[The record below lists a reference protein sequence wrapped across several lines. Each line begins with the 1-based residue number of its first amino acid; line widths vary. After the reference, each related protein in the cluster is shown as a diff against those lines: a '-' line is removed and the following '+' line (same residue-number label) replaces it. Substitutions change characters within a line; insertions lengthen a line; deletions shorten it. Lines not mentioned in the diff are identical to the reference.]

1 MLQGLHQRAAQPIP
15 AFQVGIDNLEAD
27 FVYSRPSQQ
36 HLSANMAY
44 ADGNINVGFRSH
56 PQIVFLCSHA
66 AAQAELANQNARSS
80 PGTADH
86 SRIRFTQD
94 DADRKSTRLNSSHA
108 NISYAVFC

>member
-15 AFQVGIDNLEAD
+15 AFQVGVDNLKAD
-27 FVYSRPSQQ
+27 FSDSRTSQQ
-36 HLSANMAY
+36 YLAANMAD
-44 ADGNINVGFRSH
+44 ADANINVGFRSH

-66 AAQAELANQNARSS
+66 AAQAEFANQNARSP

-94 DADRKSTRLNSSHA
+94 DAFVAPLPNPGASWRR
-108 NISYAVFC
+108 